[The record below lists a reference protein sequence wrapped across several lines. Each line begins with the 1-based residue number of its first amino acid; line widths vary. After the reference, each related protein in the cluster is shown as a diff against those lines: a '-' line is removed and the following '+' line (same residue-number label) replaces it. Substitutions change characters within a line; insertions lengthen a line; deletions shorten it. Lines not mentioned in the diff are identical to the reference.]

1 MIPAAARRLN
11 PQLVFLAL
19 AVSINLLVMLVA
31 RQANPSRLRAVTVG
45 AVLDMTVTVPTLYYF
60 IVVRRGRGT
69 PASLAIITLLSLWRA
84 SFAFPGVVPGR
95 AWIGAALECF
105 AIAAIVTGI
114 RRARRAPGDSDP
126 ASRIQT
132 AASGILPF
140 SFASQAL
147 AGEFTVLYYGLA
159 WRAKPHV
166 ADGCRA
172 FTLHRRSGIQDIL
185 LFVGLASL
193 LEILPVHLV
202 VAHWSTTAAWIAT
215 GLSLYGAFWLTALSR
230 SFELRPALVSQAE
243 ILLRLGLLAQLRI
256 PVSAVRAV
264 SKSIPADAVILPRQT
279 APELYIEFTRP
290 LQLEKPFGMR
300 RIVTGIA
307 VSADD
312 SAEFEQ
318 AVFSSVYR

>member
-19 AVSINLLVMLVA
+19 AVSINLLVMFVA
-31 RQANPSRLRAVTVG
+31 RQTDPSRLRAVTVG
-45 AVLDMTVTVPTLYYF
+45 AVLDVTVTVPTLYYF

-69 PASLAIITLLSLWRA
+69 LASLAIITLLSLWRA

-114 RRARRAPGDSDP
+114 RRARRAADSDP

-132 AASGILPF
+132 AARGILPF
-140 SFASQAL
+140 SFASQVL

-172 FTLHRRSGIQDIL
+172 FTLHRRSGIQDIF

-215 GLSLYGAFWLTALSR
+215 GLSLYGAFWLAALSR
-230 SFELRPALVSQAE
+230 SFELRPTLVSRDE
-243 ILLRLGLLAQLRI
+243 ILLRLGLASQLRI
-256 PVSAVRAV
+256 PISAIRAI
-264 SKSIPADAVILPRQT
+264 SKTIPNDAVALPRGT
-279 APELYIEFTRP
+279 APELYIEFDRP
-290 LQLEKPFGMR
+290 LQMEKLLGIR
-300 RIVTGIA
+300 RSVRGIA

-312 SAEFEQ
+312 SAGFEE